1 MKTKTF
7 DLTLTIKD
15 GMTTFPVPW
24 HPKVEISTQGRIGIE
39 KREVKKIIFGTHTG
53 THVDAP
59 KHFIKKGKTID
70 KIDLD
75 LLTGEA
81 LVVDLSY
88 KKKFSEVS
96 VSELKKFIKKKHKR
110 IVLNYNWSKNI
121 DSINY
126 YEQHPYL
133 SKESARFLIKM
144 GCKLLAMDTPM
155 PDNPKDGY
163 GCEIDSPI
171 HKILLGNNCLLVEYL
186 NNTNLIRK
194 KNKVE
199 LVVAPLKIENADG
212 APARVFAISK

>member
-1 MKTKTF
+1 MIY
-7 DLTLTIKD
+7 LT
-15 GMTTFPVPW
+15 
-24 HPKVEISTQGRIGIE
+24 
-39 KREVKKIIFGTHTG
+39 
-53 THVDAP
+53 
-59 KHFIKKGKTID
+59 
-70 KIDLD
+70 
-75 LLTGEA
+75 
-81 LVVDLSY
+81 
-88 KKKFSEVS
+88 KKFSEVS
-96 VSELKKFIKKKHKR
+96 VSELKKIYKKKHKR